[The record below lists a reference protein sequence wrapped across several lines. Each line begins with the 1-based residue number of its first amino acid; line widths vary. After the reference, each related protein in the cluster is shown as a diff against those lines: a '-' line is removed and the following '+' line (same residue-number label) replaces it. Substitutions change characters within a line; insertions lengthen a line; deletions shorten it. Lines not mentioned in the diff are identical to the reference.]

1 MMSFFA
7 KSDMTGLRNL
17 WLLFGGVHF
26 CKFANRDCR
35 IEAIVSQMEILS
47 QRVSD
52 TVIAEYARTARNTQ
66 IDAPFSNGELVPE
79 MEIKEILIT
88 AQSRVRGLSKE

>member
-17 WLLFGGVHF
+17 WLLFGGCILHF

-35 IEAIVSQMEILS
+35 IEAIVSKMEILS
-47 QRVSD
+47 
-52 TVIAEYARTARNTQ
+52 
-66 IDAPFSNGELVPE
+66 
-79 MEIKEILIT
+79 
-88 AQSRVRGLSKE
+88 

>member
-26 CKFANRDCR
+26 CKFPNRDCR

-47 QRVSD
+47 
-52 TVIAEYARTARNTQ
+52 
-66 IDAPFSNGELVPE
+66 
-79 MEIKEILIT
+79 
-88 AQSRVRGLSKE
+88 

>member
-35 IEAIVSQMEILS
+35 IEAIFSQMEILS
-47 QRVSD
+47 
-52 TVIAEYARTARNTQ
+52 
-66 IDAPFSNGELVPE
+66 
-79 MEIKEILIT
+79 
-88 AQSRVRGLSKE
+88 

>member
-35 IEAIVSQMEILS
+35 IEAIVSQMEI
-47 QRVSD
+47 
-52 TVIAEYARTARNTQ
+52 
-66 IDAPFSNGELVPE
+66 
-79 MEIKEILIT
+79 KEILIT
-88 AQSRVRGLSKE
+88 AQSGVRGLSEEFRFGLMSSKFRSVL

>member
-35 IEAIVSQMEILS
+35 IEAIVSQMENWCRKWKLKKI
-47 QRVSD
+47 
-52 TVIAEYARTARNTQ
+52 
-66 IDAPFSNGELVPE
+66 
-79 MEIKEILIT
+79 
-88 AQSRVRGLSKE
+88 

>member
-26 CKFANRDCR
+26 CKFASRDCR
-35 IEAIVSQMEILS
+35 IEANVSKMEI
-47 QRVSD
+47 V
-52 TVIAEYARTARNTQ
+52 T
-66 IDAPFSNGELVPE
+66 
-79 MEIKEILIT
+79 
-88 AQSRVRGLSKE
+88 